1 MTIDSSLYKTPGQL
15 LEGLLSERG
24 WTKRTLSVVL
34 GMDEAKISRY
44 ASDRQPMTAD
54 VALLLE
60 EVFGVDASAFLALQC
75 SYDLARARIVA
86 QPDPKRKT
94 RAAIHHGL
102 PLADMI
108 KRGWINAKDV
118 RDPAIEGE
126 LVRFFGANRVEDIEI
141 LPHSA
146 KKTQVSEP
154 ASPTQLAW
162 LYRVRKIASEM
173 LVARYSHESL
183 SAAVVKLKA
192 LLISPEAARKVPR
205 ILAEAG
211 VRFLIVESLPGAKI
225 DGVCFWLNDKSP
237 VIAMTTRFDRVDN
250 FWFVL
255 RHEIE
260 HVLQGHGRDK
270 AKIMLD
276 SDLAGDASAAQ
287 DISEEERVANEAA
300 ADFCVPKKMMDAFVA
315 RKAPFFHDRDILA
328 FSNMINVH
336 PGLIAGQIRHK
347 TKNYTRFQNYL
358 VKIRSAVL
366 PNSVVDGWGS
376 VYPVEE

>member
-1 MTIDSSLYKTPGQL
+1 MTDISLYKTPGQL
-15 LEGLLSERG
+15 LGVLLSERG

-60 EVFGVDASAFLALQC
+60 EVFGVDASIFLALQC
-75 SYDLARARIVA
+75 SYDLAMARVVA

-94 RAAIHHGL
+94 RAALHHGL

-118 RDPAIEGE
+118 RDPVIEEE
-126 LVRFFGANRVEDIEI
+126 LVRFFGTNRVEDIEI

-146 KKTQVSEP
+146 KKTEVSEP
-154 ASPTQLAW
+154 ATAVQIAW
-162 LYRVRKIASEM
+162 LYRVRKIAREM
-173 LVARYSHESL
+173 LVARYNQDAL
-183 SAAVVKLKA
+183 AAAVIKLKA
-192 LLISPEAARKVPR
+192 LLISPDAARKAPR

-225 DGVCFWLNDKSP
+225 DGVCFWLNDRSP
-237 VIAMTTRFDRVDN
+237 VIAMTMRFDRVDN

-270 AKIMLD
+270 EKFMLD
-276 SDLAGDASAAQ
+276 VELASDAAADAELA
-287 DISEEERVANEAA
+287 EEERIANEAA
-300 ADFCVPKKMMDAFVA
+300 ADFCVPKKMMEAFIA
-315 RKAPFFHDRDILA
+315 RKSPFFHDRDILA
-328 FSNMINVH
+328 FAKMINVH
-336 PGLIAGQIRHK
+336 PGLIAGQIRHR

-358 VKIRSAVL
+358 EKVRSVVL
-366 PNSVVDGWGS
+366 PNAVVDGWGS
-376 VYPVEE
+376 IYPVEP